1 MATLFVD
8 TSGFIAAFDSNDP
21 AHADVSR
28 QWSDM
33 ARRGDRLR
41 DPKLSFCDVSSF
53 AVMREHGIRQVVTL
67 DRHFREA
74 GFEMRSESAPE

>member
-1 MATLFVD
+1 
-8 TSGFIAAFDSNDP
+8 
-21 AHADVSR
+21 
-28 QWSDM
+28 M

-53 AVMREHGIRQVVTL
+53 AVMREHGIRQMVTL